1 MQDDADQLDQL
12 AGRYRA
18 GESIQTLAHGL
29 TTSASTLRR
38 RLIAAGVT
46 LRPAGT
52 PRRRPDTDTL
62 RRHLDDG
69 FTPTQ
74 IAEQYRV
81 SAAAVSNWLT
91 RTGLRRDPPRRPTQA
106 ELADLYQ
113 RDQRGATDIASRY
126 GVTTVAVYNW
136 LRQAGIA
143 THTTENRSSKDE
155 AAKVVRAL
163 YIDQQLPCEAIARL
177 VGCSTSTV
185 ARMLDRQD
193 VPRRHPQRRLEPQA
207 LRDAIAR
214 GCTAADIAR
223 EHGTA
228 ISTVYRALLRHGIDN
243 PSTARRRSTTN
254 ALRQL
259 DEALGHISSNDTA
272 PLEQRP

>member
-1 MQDDADQLDQL
+1 MQDDADQLDYL
-12 AGRYRA
+12 ATRYRA
-18 GESIQTLAHGL
+18 RESIQTLAHSL
-29 TTSASTLRR
+29 QISLSTLRR

-62 RRHLDDG
+62 RRHLHDG

-91 RTGLRRDPPRRPTQA
+91 RTGLRREPPVRPTQA

-113 RDQRGATDIASRY
+113 RDRRGASDIAFRY

-136 LRQAGIA
+136 LRQAGTA
-143 THTTENRSSKDE
+143 THTTENRDSNDE

-163 YIDQQLPCEAIARL
+163 YIDQQLPCEAIARV

-193 VPRRHPQRRLEPQA
+193 VPRRNPQQRLEPQA
-207 LRDAIAR
+207 LRDAVTR
-214 GCTAADIAR
+214 GCSAADISR

-228 ISTVYRALLRHGIDN
+228 ISTVYRALRRHGIDN
-243 PSTARRRSTTN
+243 PSTARRRSTAK
-254 ALRQL
+254 ALVQL
-259 DEALGHISSNDTA
+259 DEALGHITWNDTA
-272 PLEQRP
+272 PLERRP